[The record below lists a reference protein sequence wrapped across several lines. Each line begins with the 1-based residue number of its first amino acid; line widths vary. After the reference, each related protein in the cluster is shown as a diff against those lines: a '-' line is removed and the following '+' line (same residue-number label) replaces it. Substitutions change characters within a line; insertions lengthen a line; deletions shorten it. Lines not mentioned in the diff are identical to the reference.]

1 MTDRSRSWA
10 RTVSVSA
17 FIERRKYR
25 YRYAYVP
32 RIRIWGVSGVY
43 LTGSRYSLTT

>member
-1 MTDRSRSWA
+1 MTDRTRDRA

-17 FIERRKYR
+17 SIERRKYR

-32 RIRIWGVSGVY
+32 RIRIWGVPWVY
-43 LTGSRYSLTT
+43 LTGSRYALTA